1 LTKRLG
7 LPVLPL
13 ASLFIRATI
22 QTYHQ
27 FLATHVPPP
36 LPPTTSLSEET
47 VSETSAA
54 LAGLDAILRRALS
67 CSPEFSLLDNVV
79 AAGTMCFFLLA
90 CFLVFLAVKLLLG
103 VLLLGFARKRYKKMK
118 ERDRMYIHT
127 GAMRSSAFGTVTVGE
142 EERKVI
148 YSGELEAEGRTVR
161 EMVRKGREKEMSVE
175 MEGLEEVT
183 RYRMCAKRI
192 W

>member
-1 LTKRLG
+1 MTKRLG
-7 LPVLPL
+7 LPVIPL

-36 LPPTTSLSEET
+36 LSDEAISET
-47 VSETSAA
+47 TSAA
-54 LAGLDAILRRALS
+54 LAGIDAILRRALS
-67 CSPEFSLLDNVV
+67 RSPGFSLVDNVV

-90 CFLVFLAVKLLLG
+90 CFLVCLAVKLLLG
-103 VLLLGFARKRYKKMK
+103 VLLLGFARNRYEAMK
-118 ERDRMYIHT
+118 ERDRMHIHT
-127 GAMRSSAFGTVTVGE
+127 GALRSSAFGTVTVGDD
-142 EERKVI
+142 ERSVI
-148 YSGELEAEGRTVR
+148 YSGELEAEGRSVS
-161 EMVRKGREKEMSVE
+161 EMVRKGRARE
-175 MEGLEEVT
+175 METNMDGLEQVT